1 MQRESLLI
9 TFTIIEPVIHINEI
23 IFVPTGLLCL
33 DGAPKAEKM
42 SARCDDMIEKMVLLY
57 LTVKMMCSELNNET
71 KDKNIK
77 YYLEML
83 GTQSD
88 LDQTLSNL
96 IFNSQNNVL

>member
-1 MQRESLLI
+1 MVES
-9 TFTIIEPVIHINEI
+9 VVHINEI
-23 IFVPTGLLCL
+23 IFVTTRLFGLY
-33 DGAPKAEKM
+33 GAPKTEKM

>member
-1 MQRESLLI
+1 MHREPLVL

-23 IFVPTGLLCL
+23 IFDPTGLLCL

-42 SARCDDMIEKMVLLY
+42 SARSDDMIKKMVLLY

-71 KDKNIK
+71 KDNIIK

>member
-1 MQRESLLI
+1 MLL
-9 TFTIIEPVIHINEI
+9 TFTIVESVIHINEI
-23 IFVPTGLLCL
+23 IFVPTRLFCF